1 MEEGGSDM
9 ERLKRQKMANV
20 LQRLLNFL
28 GFAVGI
34 VLMLLILSPMGD
46 STFLVDEVLAAGSQ
60 QGGGKMLKGGQG
72 GNGQGGQLSGSK
84 SGAKGVKDAVL
95 AEEEDDDSDRPPW
108 AGGNPT
114 ENPHSGGGEGK
125 PDNAGTMK
133 GDFYGDL
140 IVLLR
145 DPITGV
151 PLEPVDDEGNV
162 LVGEFVICLDAACTS
177 TVASVDGEIPEGVT
191 PIEVDFGRA
200 AVARSP
206 DKVTEKALDDA
217 ITKLTTG
224 DVELST
230 DAAGRISYTV
240 DGVTYTIDSPLEN
253 LALYIDLMQGLASEY
268 TSLAE
273 SALGSLAN
281 LDTAASL
288 LAAVADKTGDISLD
302 YVVYDNVITGVVPA
316 GSYYD
321 YEDFSYNRDDY
332 PTDYVYFYMDGTELK
347 TATLDINLY
356 LADDTINGAL
366 TSDGGATLFAAAAD
380 DAVEVIE
387 LIHTQIHDAIL
398 PGTVT
403 P

>member
-1 MEEGGSDM
+1 
-9 ERLKRQKMANV
+9 
-20 LQRLLNFL
+20 
-28 GFAVGI
+28 
-34 VLMLLILSPMGD
+34 
-46 STFLVDEVLAAGSQ
+46 
-60 QGGGKMLKGGQG
+60 
-72 GNGQGGQLSGSK
+72 
-84 SGAKGVKDAVL
+84 
-95 AEEEDDDSDRPPW
+95 
-108 AGGNPT
+108 
-114 ENPHSGGGEGK
+114 
-125 PDNAGTMK
+125 MK

-217 ITKLTTG
+217 ITKLATG

-253 LALYIDLMQGLASEY
+253 LALYMDLMQGLASED

-273 SALGSLAN
+273 SALGILAN
-281 LDTAASL
+281 LATAASL
-288 LAAVADKTGDISLD
+288 LAAVADKTGYISLD
-302 YVVYDNVITGVVPA
+302 YVVYDNVITG
-316 GSYYD
+316 
-321 YEDFSYNRDDY
+321 
-332 PTDYVYFYMDGTELK
+332 
-347 TATLDINLY
+347 
-356 LADDTINGAL
+356 
-366 TSDGGATLFAAAAD
+366 
-380 DAVEVIE
+380 
-387 LIHTQIHDAIL
+387 
-398 PGTVT
+398 
-403 P
+403 